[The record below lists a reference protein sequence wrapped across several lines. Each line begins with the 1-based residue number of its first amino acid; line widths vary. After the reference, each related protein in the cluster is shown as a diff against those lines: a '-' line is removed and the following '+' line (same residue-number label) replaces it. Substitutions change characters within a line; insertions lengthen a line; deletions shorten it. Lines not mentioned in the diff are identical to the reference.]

1 MLEEIKFHAEASK
14 SRNSKRG
21 TLTQSNRIK
30 LEQGSNKSKSPA
42 IGSKMEEIAAHYSPK
57 EKLALAELAI
67 TKSVWM
73 RTAQF
78 LIKHNAFAVRNNRV
92 AKNTFLFVKLVHLII
107 VCLLKWAEK
116 CMAKELLSATGGP
129 SCQYNIL
136 LTRIKLA
143 KNELDDAEKYCVEA
157 LQFDYM
163 VKEEEEEEKK
173 RQSYFI

>member
-42 IGSKMEEIAAHYSPK
+42 IGSKMEEIATHSPK

-78 LIKHNAFAVRNNRV
+78 LIKHNAFAVRNNPIRV
-92 AKNTFLFVKLVHLII
+92 YFVII
-107 VCLLKWAEK
+107 YV
-116 CMAKELLSATGGP
+116 
-129 SCQYNIL
+129 Y
-136 LTRIKLA
+136 
-143 KNELDDAEKYCVEA
+143 
-157 LQFDYM
+157 
-163 VKEEEEEEKK
+163 
-173 RQSYFI
+173 